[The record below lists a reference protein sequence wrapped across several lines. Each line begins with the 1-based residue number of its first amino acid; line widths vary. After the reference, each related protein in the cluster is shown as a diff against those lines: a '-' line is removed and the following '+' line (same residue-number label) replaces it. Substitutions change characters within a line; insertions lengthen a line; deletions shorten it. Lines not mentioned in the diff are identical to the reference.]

1 MTALNRAPSNPNFL
15 HANKFTLSFDRVPNV
30 QYFVQSVSVPGIS
43 LSEVQRSTPFVDLY
57 SPGEK
62 AIYDSLVV
70 TFHVDE
76 ELRGWKEIHDWIR
89 AMTFPTDFGE
99 YESLKKLN
107 RNIPVKD
114 MPQYS
119 QASLTLYTSSNTPQ
133 YRFRFVDCFPTSLSS
148 FLMAVNDSPEN
159 PITADVTLRYA
170 YYNID
175 KIG

>member
-89 AMTFPTDFGE
+89 AMTFPTDFNE
-99 YESLKKLN
+99 YESLKKKEEALDRMN
-107 RNIPVKD
+107 KELREN
-114 MPQYS
+114 
-119 QASLTLYTSSNTPQ
+119 LHL
-133 YRFRFVDCFPTSLSS
+133 FR
-148 FLMAVNDSPEN
+148 
-159 PITADVTLRYA
+159 
-170 YYNID
+170 
-175 KIG
+175 IGLINK